1 MRCLRGHGFSSMADP
16 IRFQHYE
23 VCLRA
28 DGSPEE
34 LGRGAMGV
42 TYKAF
47 DTNLRCHVAL
57 KVISDSYLGS
67 EVARQRFLR
76 EARSAAGLR
85 HPNVAAVYHLGESGG
100 ELFYAMEFVEGE
112 TVESLMK
119 RNGPLPAPQALEI
132 VVQVARALAAA
143 EKQTLV
149 HRDIKPANLMVVAE
163 DARTFCVKMIDFGLA
178 KSAAGD
184 GPEAATLTVGG
195 FLGTP
200 HFASPEQLEEKELDV
215 RSDIYSLGVTLFY
228 MLAGRA
234 PFGGTIAQV
243 MSQHLHREPP
253 LEVLGTVPEPV
264 AALLRRMLAKDP
276 AQRPQTAAELRQ
288 EVEACLQALGPGAV
302 EPLAATVVGD
312 SNFATQEM
320 ATRAPVVGSVPAELP
335 SQPINEAPKKSP
347 VALVVG
353 VALAA
358 VAAGG
363 AGLVFFRPAPEV
375 AVASATP
382 VPTPAATPEPTPL
395 PTPEATPTP
404 EPTPEATPEATP
416 DPVLEALTA
425 ANRLSV
431 EDPAGGLTA
440 LLALRA
446 TAPTRA
452 DVRKAIEG
460 LLAHIASTTPPAD
473 ETVQAAL
480 AAPLAQAAEADFA
493 AAQFLVAERLRP
505 SDPQAALEWY
515 SKAAEA
521 RNSDAMV
528 NVGQMLAGGRGVAA
542 PRLPEAAEWFSKAA
556 DLGNPK
562 AKFLLAECFFYSKGV
577 TRDPKRAVELLRS
590 AADAGDP
597 GAMNMLGDLSARGV
611 PGVLA
616 IDRSEAKELFERA
629 SAAGHAD
636 AQANLGA
643 LTMSGGPGFEPDQ
656 AKAVEIFRDGAENKA
671 HPGCM
676 YFLAVSY
683 EEGLGGLEK
692 SPALAKEWY
701 VKAAAAGHPKAL
713 AWCREKKV
721 PVPAAPKPVP

>member
-1 MRCLRGHGFSSMADP
+1 MAESL
-16 IRFQHYE
+16 RFQHYE

-67 EVARQRFLR
+67 DVARQRFLR

-112 TVESLMK
+112 TVENLMK
-119 RNGPLPAPQALEI
+119 RSGPLPVGQALEI

-143 EKQTLV
+143 EKQNLV
-149 HRDIKPANLMVVAE
+149 HRDIKPANLMVVHE

-178 KSAAGD
+178 KSAAAAD

-200 HFASPEQLEEKELDV
+200 HFASPEQLEERELDV

-228 MLAGRA
+228 MLSGRA

-253 LEVLGTVPEPV
+253 LETLTDVSAPV
-264 AALLRRMLAKDP
+264 SALLRRMLAKDP
-276 AQRPQTAAELRQ
+276 SQRPQSAAALRQ
-288 EVEACLQALGPGAV
+288 EVEACLQASGTSVPALVKVPV
-302 EPLAATVVGD
+302 EAD
-312 SNFATQEM
+312 FATQEM
-320 ATRAPVVGSVPAELP
+320 ATQVAPAVPPAPLPETSVPA
-335 SQPINEAPKKSP
+335 AKKMP
-347 VALVVG
+347 VALITG
-353 VALAA
+353 AA
-358 VAAGG
+358 VLAVATGG
-363 AGLVFFRPAPEV
+363 AGLFFFRPPAAPV
-375 AVASATP
+375 AAVA
-382 VPTPAATPEPTPL
+382 PAAS
-395 PTPEATPTP
+395 PTPEATPTATP
-404 EPTPEATPEATP
+404 EPTPSPTPEAMPEPTP
-416 DPVLEALTA
+416 DPVLEALSE
-425 ANRLSV
+425 ANRISS
-431 EDPAGGLTA
+431 ENPAQALDA
-440 LLALRA
+440 LLTLRGE
-446 TAPTRA
+446 APARA

-460 LLAHIASTTPPAD
+460 LLAHIASGAAPQD
-473 ETVQAAL
+473 EHQQAAL
-480 AAPLAQAAEADFA
+480 TAVLERAAEADFST
-493 AAQFLVAERLRP
+493 AQFLVADQLRT
-505 SDPQAALEWY
+505 SNPQTALEWY

-521 RNSDAMV
+521 GNSDAMV
-528 NVGQMLAGGRGVAA
+528 QVGQMLASGRGVPA

-556 DLGNPK
+556 DLGNAK
-562 AKFLLAECFFYSKGV
+562 ARFLLAECYYYSKGV
-577 TRDPKRAVELLRS
+577 TRDPKRAVALLRA
-590 AADAGDP
+590 AADQGDA

-611 PGVLA
+611 PGVLG

-629 SAAGHAD
+629 AAAGHVD

-643 LTMSGGPGFEPDQ
+643 LYMSGGPGFAADQ
-656 AKAVEIFRDGAENKA
+656 AKAVEIFRDGAEAKA

-676 YFLAVSY
+676 FFLAVSY

-692 SPALAKEWY
+692 DPALAKEWY
-701 VKAAAAGHPKAL
+701 LKAAAAGHPKAL
-713 AWCREKKV
+713 AWCREKGI
-721 PVPAAPKPVP
+721 PVPPPAKKDP

>member
-1 MRCLRGHGFSSMADP
+1 MAESL
-16 IRFQHYE
+16 RFQHYE

-67 EVARQRFLR
+67 DVARQRFLR

-119 RNGPLPAPQALEI
+119 RSGPLPVGQALEI

-143 EKQTLV
+143 EKQNLV
-149 HRDIKPANLMVVAE
+149 HRDIKPANLMVVHE
-163 DARTFCVKMIDFGLA
+163 DARTLCVKMIDFGLA
-178 KSAAGD
+178 KSAATAD

-200 HFASPEQLEEKELDV
+200 HFASPEQLEERELDV

-228 MLAGRA
+228 MLSGRA

-253 LEVLGTVPEPV
+253 LEALTNVPASV
-264 AALLRRMLAKDP
+264 STLLRRMLAKDP
-276 AQRPQTAAELRQ
+276 SQRPQSAAVLRQ
-288 EVEACLQALGPGAV
+288 EVEACLQSSGPPVAAPAQGPV
-302 EPLAATVVGD
+302 EAD
-312 SNFATQEM
+312 FATQDM
-320 ATRAPVVGSVPAELP
+320 TTQVAPVASPVPLRETPVPA
-335 SQPINEAPKKSP
+335 ARKMP
-347 VALVVG
+347 VALIAGAAV
-353 VALAA
+353 LA

-363 AGLVFFRPAPEV
+363 AGLVFFRPSSAPPA
-375 AVASATP
+375 AVA
-382 VPTPAATPEPTPL
+382 PAS
-395 PTPEATPTP
+395 PTPEATPTVTPSPTP
-404 EPTPEATPEATP
+404 EPTPSPTPEATPEPTPTP
-416 DPVLEALTA
+416 DPVLEALSE
-425 ANRLSV
+425 ANRISS
-431 EDPAGGLTA
+431 ENPAQALDA
-440 LLALRA
+440 LLTLRGE
-446 TAPTRA
+446 APARA
-452 DVRKAIEG
+452 DVRKAVEG
-460 LLAHIASTTPPAD
+460 LLAHIASGAAPQNEEQQTALT
-473 ETVQAAL
+473 AAL
-480 AAPLAQAAEADFA
+480 ERAAEADFST
-493 AAQFLVAERLRP
+493 AQFLVADQLRT
-505 SDPQAALEWY
+505 SNPQTALEWY

-521 RNSDAMV
+521 GNSDAMV
-528 NVGQMLAGGRGVAA
+528 QVGQMLASGLGVPA

-556 DLGNPK
+556 DLGNAK
-562 AKFLLAECFFYSKGV
+562 ARFLLAECYYYSKGV
-577 TRDPKRAVELLRS
+577 TRDPKRAVALLRA
-590 AADAGDP
+590 AADQGEA

-616 IDRSEAKELFERA
+616 IDRSEAKELFDRA
-629 SAAGHAD
+629 AAVGHAD

-643 LTMSGGPGFEPDQ
+643 LYMSGGPGFAPDQ
-656 AKAVEIFRDGAENKA
+656 AKAVEIFRDGAETKA

-676 YFLAVSY
+676 FFLAVSY

-692 SPALAKEWY
+692 NPALAKEWY
-701 VKAAAAGHPKAL
+701 LKAAAAGHPKAL
-713 AWCREKKV
+713 AWCREKGIPIPPPEKKD
-721 PVPAAPKPVP
+721 P